1 MTLNI
6 ENLKSLNINE
16 PMVIFPLK
24 QYRELIDY
32 IEEIEDRL
40 TIKER
45 LDEGEISA
53 QDFDKLFE
61 DKFEVE

>member
-6 ENLKSLNINE
+6 ENLNSLNINE

-24 QYRELIDY
+24 QYQELIDY

-45 LDEGEISA
+45 LDEPEVSA

-61 DKFEVE
+61 DKFGVE